1 MKTFTNKGGRIP
13 ITLIALLLIVGQASA
28 GEQIISVQHDS
39 TRAVTC
45 FITAQG
51 GISCLPD
58 SSLLQTPASTA
69 ADESQAAR
77 ASLAAS
83 MCENE
88 QLTAAPLP
96 RQRGLQL

>member
-1 MKTFTNKGGRIP
+1 MKAI
-13 ITLIALLLIVGQASA
+13 ITVILLMLAVQSSA

-58 SSLLQTPASTA
+58 NQLRSRSTA
-69 ADESQAAR
+69 TPPSEASRASQAGSTA
-77 ASLAAS
+77 
-83 MCENE
+83 EKV
-88 QLTAAPLP
+88 QLTATPHP
-96 RQRGLQL
+96 QKKGFQL

>member
-1 MKTFTNKGGRIP
+1 MRKLM
-13 ITLIALLLIVGQASA
+13 LIILVVVVDQAAA

-58 SSLLQTPASTA
+58 SQLRTRASTTPSSEA
-69 ADESQAAR
+69 GQASQASSTA
-77 ASLAAS
+77 
-83 MCENE
+83 EKE
-88 QLTAAPLP
+88 QLGTTPLP
-96 RQRGLQL
+96 QKKGFQL

>member
-1 MKTFTNKGGRIP
+1 MKTI
-13 ITLIALLLIVGQASA
+13 ITMILLLIVGQASA

-58 SSLLQTPASTA
+58 NQLRSRSTA
-69 ADESQAAR
+69 TPSSDAGRAFQASSVPEKVVMPA
-77 ASLAAS
+77 
-83 MCENE
+83 
-88 QLTAAPLP
+88 TPLP
-96 RQRGLQL
+96 QKKGFEL

>member
-1 MKTFTNKGGRIP
+1 MKTI
-13 ITLIALLLIVGQASA
+13 ITMILLLIVGQAWA

-58 SSLLQTPASTA
+58 NQLRSRSTA
-69 ADESQAAR
+69 TPSSDAGRASQA
-77 ASLAAS
+77 SS
-83 MCENE
+83 MPEKVVMPA
-88 QLTAAPLP
+88 TPLP
-96 RQRGLQL
+96 QKKGFQL